1 LERFS
6 RLGDTARDKHFA
18 TRVGRPVELPFQN
31 KDTRVALPTSYLT
44 STKNLSGILNSIVG
58 AQAPEKFTTRFLE
71 SLDYKSASDRLVI
84 GVLKS
89 LGFLADDG
97 RPTQR
102 YFDYLDQTRSA
113 VVLAAAIREAYAD
126 LFQVNKSANA
136 MSKAEIMNK
145 FKTLS
150 QGQYSESVLDKMAM
164 TFTALCGLADFNT
177 TTISLTPETPL
188 NKDESVEIEA
198 PRSTKNGLSIGGLV
212 YNIQLILP
220 ESRDAKVYDALF
232 DALKRHLS

>member
-1 LERFS
+1 M
-6 RLGDTARDKHFA
+6 
-18 TRVGRPVELPFQN
+18 
-31 KDTRVALPTSYLT
+31 ALPTSYLT
-44 STKNLSGILNSIVG
+44 STKNLGGILNSIVG

-71 SLDYKSASDRLVI
+71 SLDYKSNSDRLVI

-102 YFDYLDQTRSA
+102 YFDYLDQTQSDA
-113 VVLAAAIREAYAD
+113 VLAEAIREAYAD
-126 LFQVNKSANA
+126 LFQINKNANQ
-136 MSKAEIMNK
+136 MSKSEVMNK

-164 TFTALCGLADFNT
+164 TFTALCSHADFAAPGSQKAKTQDQAPADEPSTPAEHPPSGGKGLA
-177 TTISLTPETPL
+177 IS
-188 NKDESVEIEA
+188 
-198 PRSTKNGLSIGGLV
+198 GLV

-220 ESRDAKVYDALF
+220 ESRDPKVYDALF
-232 DALKRHLS
+232 DSLRRHLS

>member
-1 LERFS
+1 M
-6 RLGDTARDKHFA
+6 AI
-18 TRVGRPVELPFQN
+18 
-31 KDTRVALPTSYLT
+31 PTSYLT
-44 STKNLSGILNSIVG
+44 TTKNLGGILNSIVG

-71 SLDYKSASDRLVI
+71 SLDYKTSADRLII

-102 YFDYLDQTRSA
+102 YFSYLDQTQSE
-113 VVLAAAIREAYAD
+113 VVMAEAIREAYSD
-126 LFQVNKSANA
+126 LFQINKSANK
-136 MSKAEIMNK
+136 MTKSEVVNK

-164 TFTALCGLADFNT
+164 TFTALCSHADFEATAATKESGGDTEIQKEDAVTSNRTSTTQKGLA
-177 TTISLTPETPL
+177 
-188 NKDESVEIEA
+188 
-198 PRSTKNGLSIGGLV
+198 IGDLV

-220 ESRDAKVYDALF
+220 ESRDPKVYDALF
-232 DALKRHLS
+232 ESLKRHLS

>member
-1 LERFS
+1 M
-6 RLGDTARDKHFA
+6 AI
-18 TRVGRPVELPFQN
+18 
-31 KDTRVALPTSYLT
+31 PTSYLT
-44 STKNLSGILNSIVG
+44 SSKNLGGILNSIVG

-71 SLDYKSASDRLVI
+71 SLDYKTSADRLII

-102 YFDYLDQTRSA
+102 YFDYLDQTQSQIVMA
-113 VVLAAAIREAYAD
+113 QAIRDAYSD
-126 LFQVNKSANA
+126 LFQINKQANK
-136 MSKAEIMNK
+136 MTKSEVVNK

-164 TFTALCGLADFNT
+164 TFTALCSFGDFETLAAAKDQEKDGEQSEDQEEQPPPGGVPKSF
-177 TTISLTPETPL
+177 SL
-188 NKDESVEIEA
+188 
-198 PRSTKNGLSIGGLV
+198 GGLV

-220 ESRDAKVYDALF
+220 DSRDPKVYDALF
-232 DALKRHLS
+232 EALRRHLS

>member
-1 LERFS
+1 M
-6 RLGDTARDKHFA
+6 
-18 TRVGRPVELPFQN
+18 
-31 KDTRVALPTSYLT
+31 ALPTSYLT
-44 STKNLSGILNSIVG
+44 SAKNLGGILNSIVS
-58 AQAPEKFTTRFLE
+58 AQAPDKFTTRFLE
-71 SLDYKSASDRLVI
+71 SLDYKSNGDRLII

-102 YFDYLDQTRSA
+102 YFDYLDQTQSDA
-113 VVLAAAIREAYAD
+113 VMAEAIREAYAD
-126 LFQVNKSANA
+126 LFQINKNA
-136 MSKAEIMNK
+136 HQMSKSDVMNK

-164 TFTALCGLADFNT
+164 TFTALCTHADFKINAAQKT
-177 TTISLTPETPL
+177 LKEEKVPIEEPL
-188 NKDESVEIEA
+188 KPIE
-198 PRSTKNGLSIGGLV
+198 PPPSSGKGLSISGLV

-232 DALKRHLS
+232 ESLRRHLS